1 MCILIKKNILHLL
14 RSSAN
19 EGEKK
24 KSCLL
29 PVYTNKYHQ
38 VIKNMSFMRKI
49 FMCTVAVQLVVLSSV
64 AQPQMKLTLQDGSVF
79 RYGVSD
85 VKGITWTKD
94 SVSGMSSPLLYPAAT
109 GEVLTVSPYTA
120 RIGGKVMQLPLGG
133 GDFEAGI
140 LFSKSLTPFKDNSVS
155 VPVETCNADGSFA
168 LDLKNLDINTVY
180 SYRTYVCQ
188 NGMYFYG
195 QTRQFSTLSQSS
207 LVTFSTGQAKAVTCY
222 SARLIL
228 SALPLVEYKRYV
240 CGVAYDTLAAPE
252 NRKPM
257 GDNQGEFEM
266 ILYGLYGD
274 KEYHY
279 RPYVEM
285 DGKIYYGEEKTFRTA
300 KDNVVQ
306 TGMPDEYRF
315 VTSTLDL
322 GDGDYKE
329 VKPGMCYTL
338 EWNGEPTLS
347 SDHETIEKWN
357 GKNDFRIYMGQ
368 VGQILYRAYV
378 EIDGVAHYGETKRYY
393 NGLKGVDLGLSINW
407 APMNVGAENVFRVGS
422 KFAWGETEPK
432 TTGSWENYR
441 WYDSS
446 INMFTKYCTDARY
459 GTVDNKTQL
468 DRSDDAAY
476 INWGRKWRM
485 PTEEELRE
493 LITQCEWKVEKVN
506 GIDMLRVT
514 GPNGNYIFF
523 SAVYGRHWTIYLST
537 TYNNGAKCFN
547 FDSQIQV
554 IRFWNDYRNI
564 PYFIR
569 AVQMRD

>member
-1 MCILIKKNILHLL
+1 M
-14 RSSAN
+14 A
-19 EGEKK
+19 
-24 KSCLL
+24 
-29 PVYTNKYHQ
+29 
-38 VIKNMSFMRKI
+38 
-49 FMCTVAVQLVVLSSV
+49 
-64 AQPQMKLTLQDGSVF
+64 
-79 RYGVSD
+79 
-85 VKGITWTKD
+85 
-94 SVSGMSSPLLYPAAT
+94 
-109 GEVLTVSPYTA
+109 
-120 RIGGKVMQLPLGG
+120 
-133 GDFEAGI
+133 
-140 LFSKSLTPFKDNSVS
+140 
-155 VPVETCNADGSFA
+155 
-168 LDLKNLDINTVY
+168 
-180 SYRTYVCQ
+180 
-188 NGMYFYG
+188 
-195 QTRQFSTLSQSS
+195 
-207 LVTFSTGQAKAVTCY
+207 
-222 SARLIL
+222 
-228 SALPLVEYKRYV
+228 V
-240 CGVAYDTLAAPE
+240 CGFTIHLQPFADCCRCIPE
-252 NRKPM
+252 PVRSHPGLRLYNGQCHIPKP
-257 GDNQGEFEM
+257 
-266 ILYGLYGD
+266 
-274 KEYHY
+274 
-279 RPYVEM
+279 
-285 DGKIYYGEEKTFRTA
+285 A
-300 KDNVVQ
+300 
-306 TGMPDEYRF
+306 
-315 VTSTLDL
+315 
-322 GDGDYKE
+322 
-329 VKPGMCYTL
+329 
-338 EWNGEPTLS
+338 LS

-446 INMFTKYCTDARY
+446 INMFTKYCTDASY

-523 SAVYGRHWTIYLST
+523 SAVYGRHWTIYLET
-537 TYNNGAKCFN
+537 TNNNLAQCFN
-547 FDSQIQV
+547 FDSQIQW
-554 IRFWNDYRNI
+554 IRFWNDYRDS